1 MANRTFTLPGIW
13 ASTATT
19 TIPTPP
25 IAGVTYR
32 STSLAGVIAD
42 GWPFSRVVASEDM
55 NQLLWLA
62 TQLLA
67 QLEAQGILSWASSVS
82 YGTGALAFGS
92 DGQLYQ
98 SILRIANS
106 NNDPTISPTCW
117 SLALGIQDGSV
128 TGAKLANRAV
138 TAAKATRLLGTFQSG
153 LVFNQVY
160 QAATDGFV
168 VAYTNM
174 ASGMLAANVGATSAV
189 STLLTELGLGG
200 GHHCL
205 TFPVQR
211 DMFWKVSRSGSSSD
225 AGLSFMPL
233 GS

>member
-67 QLEAQGILSWASSVS
+67 QLDASRD
-82 YGTGALAFGS
+82 L
-92 DGQLYQ
+92 D
-98 SILRIANS
+98 
-106 NNDPTISPTCW
+106 
-117 SLALGIQDGSV
+117 
-128 TGAKLANRAV
+128 
-138 TAAKATRLLGTFQSG
+138 
-153 LVFNQVY
+153 
-160 QAATDGFV
+160 
-168 VAYTNM
+168 
-174 ASGMLAANVGATSAV
+174 GATI
-189 STLLTELGLGG
+189 G
-200 GHHCL
+200 
-205 TFPVQR
+205 
-211 DMFWKVSRSGSSSD
+211 SSD
-225 AGLSFMPL
+225 APATIVVVAAAVVVAVAADAAAADVTSVVNY
-233 GS
+233 